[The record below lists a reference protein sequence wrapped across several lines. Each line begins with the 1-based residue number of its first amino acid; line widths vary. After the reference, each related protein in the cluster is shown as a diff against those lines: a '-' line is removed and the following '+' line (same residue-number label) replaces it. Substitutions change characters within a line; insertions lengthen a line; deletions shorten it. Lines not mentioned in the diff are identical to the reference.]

1 MTFIDTQAKRQ
12 LGSLKEAS
20 PKGTNL
26 LALLKKKK
34 DYHTIWA
41 AIVAALGPLV
51 ITILSIVWPVST
63 TVRWKEPQVYV
74 IFGAFAWTLLHELY
88 FIYKQYLFGLNIIE
102 IESVEN
108 QTSERI
114 NELTNENGFLRDDQF
129 LLLSVMGKIGKA
141 AKMNECTLD
150 QLATLVAEEI
160 YSDIHKRY
168 DTGTGLT
175 VNIYEYKDHNVNM
188 RGHFQKLIL
197 DTNPLLFDENGL
209 PDTDERI
216 KDFCCVKLL
225 QSELSKKTV
234 SDWLQMIDEF
244 SWSHWSD
251 KEKRK
256 IKRKRDREQCL
267 NIGFTYNQYIGLTH
281 KREDGVKFLVEII
294 LHNNEDITRNTGK
307 NIDSVATDLK
317 NVYIQL
323 LDQIWNIGTLK
334 EG

>member
-1 MTFIDTQAKRQ
+1 MTFFDTQAKRQ

-20 PKGTNL
+20 PKGTII

-51 ITILSIVWPVST
+51 ITILSIAWPVPAT
-63 TVRWKEPQVYV
+63 ELWKEPQVYV
-74 IFGAFAWTLLHELY
+74 ILGVFAWTLLHELY

-102 IESVEN
+102 IESVESQN
-108 QTSERI
+108 
-114 NELTNENGFLRDDQF
+114 NEIIEELSKENGALRKDQF

-141 AKMNECTLD
+141 ARMKECTLD

-160 YSDIHKRY
+160 YSDIHNRY
-168 DTGTGLT
+168 DIGTGLT
-175 VNIYEYKDHNVNM
+175 VNIYEYKDHNINM
-188 RGHFQKLIL
+188 RGHFQKVLL
-197 DTNPLLFDENGL
+197 DTSPLLFDENGL

-225 QSELSKKTV
+225 RSELNKKTV
-234 SDWLQMIDEF
+234 PSWLQMIDEF

-251 KEKRK
+251 KEKKK
-256 IKRKRDREQCL
+256 IKRKKDRVQCL

-281 KREDGVKFLVEII
+281 KREDGVIFLVEII
-294 LHNNEDITRNTGK
+294 LHNYEDITRNTGK
-307 NIDSVATDLK
+307 TIDSVATELK
-317 NVYIQL
+317 NIYIQL
-323 LDQIWNIGTLK
+323 LDQIWKIGTSK

>member
-1 MTFIDTQAKRQ
+1 MTFFDTQAKRQ

-20 PKGTNL
+20 PKGTNI

-51 ITILSIVWPVST
+51 ITILSIAGPVPAT
-63 TVRWKEPQVYV
+63 ELWKEPQVYV
-74 IFGAFAWTLLHELY
+74 ILGVFAWTLLHELY

-102 IESVEN
+102 IESVESQN
-108 QTSERI
+108 
-114 NELTNENGFLRDDQF
+114 NEIIEELSKENGALRKDQF

-141 AKMNECTLD
+141 ARMKECTLD

-160 YSDIHKRY
+160 YSDIHNRY
-168 DTGTGLT
+168 DIGTGLT
-175 VNIYEYKDHNVNM
+175 VNIYEYKDHNINM
-188 RGHFQKLIL
+188 RGHFQKVLL
-197 DTNPLLFDENGL
+197 DTSPLLFDENGL

-225 QSELSKKTV
+225 RSELNKKTV
-234 SDWLQMIDEF
+234 PSWLQMIDEF

-251 KEKRK
+251 KEKKK
-256 IKRKRDREQCL
+256 IKRKKDRVQCL

-294 LHNNEDITRNTGK
+294 LHNYEDITRNTGK
-307 NIDSVATDLK
+307 TIDSVATELK
-317 NVYIQL
+317 NIYIQL
-323 LDQIWNIGTLK
+323 LDQIWNIGTSK